1 MNVVLKL
8 YATFF
13 RIGLVMFGGG
23 YAMLPLLQAE
33 IVEKHKWTTE
43 EEILNYF
50 AVGQCTPG
58 IIAVN
63 TATFVGYKQKKIGG
77 AIMATLG
84 IVSPSII
91 IILLIA
97 SVLDQFADNVWVGHA
112 FAGIRVAVCALVL
125 SSIVKLWKSGVK
137 NKWGILLFLIA
148 FVLVAFINVSTIWLV
163 IGAIVLGI
171 IYQLIKEKRALH
183 PKKEGDKG

>member
-1 MNVVLKL
+1 MNIVFQL
-8 YATFF
+8 YLTFF
-13 RIGLVMFGGG
+13 KIGLTMFGGG

-33 IVEKHKWTTE
+33 IVEKRSWTTE
-43 EEILNYF
+43 EELLNYF

-63 TATFVGYKQKKIGG
+63 TATFVGYKQKGIGG

-97 SVLDQFADNVWVGHA
+97 TVLDKYADNVWVGHA

-137 NKWGILLFLIA
+137 NKWGILLFLLSFVLIA
-148 FVLVAFINVSTIWLV
+148 FIGVSTVWPV
-163 IGAIVLGI
+163 IGAIALGI
-171 IYQLIKEKRALH
+171 IIQLAKEKGGLH
-183 PKKEGDKG
+183 PGKDGDES

>member
-1 MNVVLKL
+1 M
-8 YATFF
+8 
-13 RIGLVMFGGG
+13 M
-23 YAMLPLLQAE
+23 PLLQEE
-33 IVEKHKWTTE
+33 IVRKRNWTTE

-63 TATFVGYKQKKIGG
+63 TATFVGYKQKKISG

-84 IVSPSII
+84 MVSPSII

-97 SVLDQFADNVWVGHA
+97 GILEQFSGNVWVGHA

-125 SSIVKLWKSGVK
+125 NSIIKLWKSGVK
-137 NKWGILLFLIA
+137 NKWGILLFLLS
-148 FVLVAFINVSTIWLV
+148 FVLVAFVNVSTVWLV
-163 IGAIVLGI
+163 VGAIVLGLL
-171 IYQLIKEKRALH
+171 YQVCKERLG
-183 PKKEGDKG
+183 KKEEKAGDQR

>member
-1 MNVVLKL
+1 
-8 YATFF
+8 
-13 RIGLVMFGGG
+13 
-23 YAMLPLLQAE
+23 MLPLLQAE
-33 IVEKHKWTTE
+33 IVDKRGWATE

-63 TATFVGYKQKKIGG
+63 TATFVGYKQKKLGG

-84 IVSPSII
+84 IVTPSII

-97 SVLDQFADNVWVGHA
+97 NVLNQFADNVWVGHA

-125 SSIVKLWKSGVK
+125 NSIVKLWKSGVK

-148 FVLVAFINVSTIWLV
+148 FVLVAFVNVNTVWLV
-163 IGAIVLGI
+163 IGGI
-171 IYQLIKEKRALH
+171 IAGLLYQVLVEKRALRSD
-183 PKKEGDKG
+183 KEGEER

>member
-1 MNVVLKL
+1 MIWKL

-13 RIGLVMFGGG
+13 KIGIMMFGGG

-33 IVEKHKWTTE
+33 IVDKRGWTTE

-63 TATFVGYKQKKIGG
+63 TATFVGYKQKKLSG
-77 AIMATLG
+77 AIVATLG
-84 IVSPSII
+84 IVTPSII

-97 SVLDQFADNVWVGHA
+97 NVLEQFADNVWVGHA

-125 SSIVKLWKSGVK
+125 SSIVKLWKSSVK

-148 FVLVAFINVSTIWLV
+148 FVLVAFVKVNTVWLV
-163 IGAIVLGI
+163 IAGIAAGVL
-171 IYQLIKEKRALH
+171 YQAVVQHRASN
-183 PKKEGDKG
+183 PDKEGEKG